1 MPFVESNGIRLFFEE
16 RGVGDPLLLLMGLGA
31 RGALWQKHAEYWAQ
45 EFRCIL
51 PDNRGVGLSDKPVGP
66 YSSAQMAD
74 DYAGLLAAL
83 GIESARVV
91 GCSMGSTVAQ
101 QLALR
106 HPHLVRSVVLM
117 CTWARCD
124 RYARDVF
131 LHMTKIKSRLRP
143 EEFSTYLQLL
153 IFAKPYWDQ
162 DTGFAEL
169 EEWRA
174 SAATD
179 PVPQPVHG
187 FEGQAAACV
196 THNTLDE
203 LQGIAC
209 PCLVIGGR
217 SDIFTP
223 VWMAE
228 EVTSRIPRCDLHL
241 YEGAGHAFHWERI
254 EDFNPRVREW
264 LRAH

>member
-1 MPFVESNGIRLFFEE
+1 MAFVESNGIQLYYEE
-16 RGVGDPLLLLMGLGA
+16 RGFGDPLLLLMGITA
-31 RGALWQKHAEYWAQ
+31 RGAVWQKHAEHWAQ

-51 PDNRGVGLSDKPVGP
+51 PDNRGVGLSDKPVGA
-66 YSSAQMAD
+66 YSTEQMAD
-74 DYAGLLAAL
+74 DSAGLLRAL
-83 GIESARVV
+83 GIEGARVV
-91 GCSMGSTVAQ
+91 GCSMGSTIAQ

-106 HPHLVRSVVLM
+106 HPHLVRSMVLM

-131 LHMTKIKSRLRP
+131 RHMMDIKSRLRP
-143 EEFSTYLQLL
+143 EEFATYIQLL
-153 IFAKPYWDQ
+153 IFAKPYWDMEA
-162 DTGFAEL
+162 GFAEL
-169 EEWRA
+169 QEGRGA
-174 SAATD
+174 AATEAM
-179 PVPQPVHG
+179 PQPVHG
-187 FEGQAAACV
+187 FEGQAVACV
-196 THNTLDE
+196 THDSLE
-203 LQGIAC
+203 KLQQISC

-228 EVTSRIPRCDLHL
+228 EVAVRIPRCDLYL
-241 YEGAGHAFHWERI
+241 YESAGHAFHWERI

>member
-1 MPFVESNGIRLFFEE
+1 MRVIESNGIRLYYEE
-16 RGVGDPLLLLMGLGA
+16 CGAGDPLLLLMGITA
-31 RGALWQKHAEYWAQ
+31 RGAVWQKHSAYWSQ
-45 EFRCIL
+45 
-51 PDNRGVGLSDKPVGP
+51 DKPAGA
-66 YSSAQMAD
+66 YSTEEMAD
-74 DYAGLLAAL
+74 DFAGLLAEL
-83 GIESARVV
+83 GIGSARVV
-91 GCSMGSTVAQ
+91 GCSMGSTIAQ

-106 HPHLVRSVVLM
+106 HPDLVRSMVLM

-131 LHMTKIKSRLRP
+131 RHMTDIKSRLRP
-143 EEFSTYLQLL
+143 EEFATYIQLL

-162 DTGFAEL
+162 DAAFAEL
-169 EEWRA
+169 QEARA
-174 SAATD
+174 GAAAEA
-179 PVPQPVHG
+179 VPQPLHG

-196 THNTLDE
+196 THNTLDL
-203 LQGIAC
+203 LQSIRC

-228 EVTSRIPRCDLHL
+228 EVASRIPNCDLHL

-254 EDFNPRVREW
+254 EDFNRRVRDW